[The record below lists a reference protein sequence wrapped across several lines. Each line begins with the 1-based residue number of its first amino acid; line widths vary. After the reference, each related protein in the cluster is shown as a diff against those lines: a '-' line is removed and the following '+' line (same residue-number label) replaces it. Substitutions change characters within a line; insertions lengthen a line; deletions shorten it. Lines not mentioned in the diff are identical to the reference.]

1 MADFFDKML
10 VGINKGVNSVS
21 EGSKNMMEK
30 AKINTSISDAEKE
43 KLKIAEQLGIQAY
56 ALQQSGVELPEAL
69 IPFCEQITARNQM
82 IADLKKRLAEIDAP
96 KETASI
102 PMATANPVGSYCPD
116 CGSPCNVGAKFCPR
130 CGKTL

>member
-116 CGSPCNVGAKFCPR
+116 CGSPCNTGAKFCPK
-130 CGKTL
+130 CGKAL

>member
-30 AKINTSISDAEKE
+30 AKINTAISDAEKA

-56 ALQQSGVELPEAL
+56 TLHQSGTALPEAL
-69 IPFCEQITARNQM
+69 LTFCEQITARNQM
-82 IADLKKRLAEIDAP
+82 IAELKQRLADLDAP
-96 KETASI
+96 KETSVI
-102 PMATANPVGSYCPD
+102 PMATPAQTGSFCPE
-116 CGSPCNVGAKFCPR
+116 CGTPCRDGAKFCPN

>member
-116 CGSPCNVGAKFCPR
+116 CGSPCNVGAKFCPK
-130 CGKTL
+130 CGKAL